1 MVIPRGECVGAEP
14 PFLDVADGA
23 VINDQTLPVDPLG
36 CMYGTMLLKSYDFI
50 CLYNNLFKITNM
62 H

>member
-36 CMYGTMLLKSYDFI
+36 CMYGTMLLKSY
-50 CLYNNLFKITNM
+50 
-62 H
+62 